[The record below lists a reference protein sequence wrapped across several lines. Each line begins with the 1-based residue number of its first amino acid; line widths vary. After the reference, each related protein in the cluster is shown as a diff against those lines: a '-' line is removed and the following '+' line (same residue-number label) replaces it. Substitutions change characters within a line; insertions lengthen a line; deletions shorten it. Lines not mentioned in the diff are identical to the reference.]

1 MFQRNKTV
9 IILGSVVGI
18 LIVLVIILLLVL
30 ASNNKQSNN
39 TQDSDN
45 TNINESDEN
54 TNTQSQDTSSEE
66 ELVWRLGANGYE
78 AMGIAPAC
86 DDPLEVE
93 LPVEIENVTSILYPG
108 QPRGGNYKPH
118 GGFRFDNNSSNDV
131 DVTAPMDGY
140 VVTGARYIAEGE
152 IQYTFDFIH
161 PCGIMY
167 RLGHIRE
174 LAPKFQAF
182 AEAFPAATEDSRT
195 TSINPPVWVEYGELI
210 GTKVGIIE
218 AGNVFLDYGVYDL
231 RTRNESAEDATY
243 AATYNG
249 QLALNAICWL
259 DYLGD
264 SSEDIKSLPA
274 GDPGSGKNSD
284 YCK

>member
-1 MFQRNKTV
+1 MFQRNKTI

-30 ASNNKQSNN
+30 ASNNQQSSN
-39 TQDSDN
+39 TQGSDN
-45 TNINESDEN
+45 TNTLSEDNNSN
-54 TNTQSQDTSSEE
+54 QSQDTESEE
-66 ELVWRLGANGYE
+66 ELVWRQGANGYE
-78 AMGIAPAC
+78 AMGTAPAC
-86 DDPLEVE
+86 DEPLEVG

-118 GGFRFDNNSSNDV
+118 GGLRFDNNSSNDV

-140 VVTGARYIAEGE
+140 VVRGARYIEGE

-174 LAPKFQAF
+174 LTPKFQAF
-182 AEAFPAATEDSRT
+182 AEAFPAATQDSAT
-195 TSINPPVWVEYGELI
+195 TNINPPVWVEYGELI
-210 GTKVGIIE
+210 GTKIGIIE
-218 AGNVFLDYGVYDL
+218 TGNVFLDYGVYDL
-231 RTRNESAEDATY
+231 RTRNESAADTTY

-264 SSEDIKSLPA
+264 SSEDIKALPA